1 VLLGHRG
8 AMNAVPQAS
17 RERTLTI
24 VGGGVIGLSVA
35 WYARQAGFA
44 VTVVERG
51 GPPHDSCSLGNAGMV
66 VPSHFVPLAAPGMV
80 ATGLRSIG
88 RRRSPVYVRPRLDA
102 AFVRWSL
109 DFWRSANRGHVA
121 RSAPVLRDLALLS
134 RRCYEELATARGNDF
149 GLEKHGLVMLCRT
162 EHGLHEEIEAAK
174 HAERLGLEAR
184 VLDAAGLAAL
194 EPAMRTRA
202 IGGVH
207 YPLDCHLSP
216 QKFVAG
222 LTRDL
227 EAAGARFVWNA
238 EATGWRVEG
247 RRGGERVVALETT
260 AGDFAAD
267 EYVLAAGSW
276 SPRTVRGLDLRLPI
290 EAGKGY
296 SLTLAAPRAVPRTCA
311 ILVEARIAVTPMQ
324 GTLRFAGTMELSG
337 LDESVDP
344 ERVRAI
350 VEAVPEYYPDYT
362 TADFDG
368 VTPWRGL
375 RPCTP
380 DGMPY
385 IGRLR
390 RYANFSVAT
399 GHAMMGLS
407 LAPATGRLMA
417 EALAGRTSSMPLDAF
432 APERFG

>member
-1 VLLGHRG
+1 
-8 AMNAVPQAS
+8 MNA
-17 RERTLTI
+17 RTERSLVV

-35 WYARQAGFA
+35 WYARQAGFG
-44 VTVVERG
+44 VTVIERG
-51 GPPHDSCSLGNAGMV
+51 GPAHDSCSLGNAGMV

-88 RRRSPVYVRPRLDA
+88 RRRSAIYVKPRLDA
-102 AFVRWSL
+102 AFVRWSWN
-109 DFWRSANRGHVA
+109 FWRSANRAHVE

-134 RRCYEELATARGNDF
+134 RRCYEELAEARGNDF
-149 GLEKHGLVMLCRT
+149 GLERHGLVMLCRT
-162 EHGLHEEIEAAK
+162 EHGLAEEAAAAA
-174 HAERLGLEAR
+174 HANRLGVEAR
-184 VLDAAGLAAL
+184 VLDAAALAAL
-194 EPAMRTRA
+194 EPGMRTAA

-216 QKFVAG
+216 QRFAAG

-227 EAAGARFVWNA
+227 EAAGTHFAWNA
-238 EATGWRVEG
+238 EATGWRID
-247 RRGGERVVALETT
+247 RARGGARIAALATT
-260 AGDFAAD
+260 AGEFAAD

-276 SPRTVRGLDLRLPI
+276 SPLAVRGLDLRLPI

-296 SLTLAAPRAVPRTCA
+296 SLTLARPRALPRTCS
-311 ILVEARIAVTPMQ
+311 ILVESRIAVTPMQ
-324 GTLRFAGTMELSG
+324 GALRFAGTMELAG
-337 LDESVDP
+337 LDETIDP

-350 VEAVPEYYPDYT
+350 VEAVPTYYPEF
-362 TADFDG
+362 TASDFDG
-368 VTPWRGL
+368 VAPWRGL

-380 DGMPY
+380 DGLPY
-385 IGRLR
+385 VGRIA

-407 LAPATGRLMA
+407 LAPATGKLVA
-417 EALAGRTSSMPLDAF
+417 EVLSGRSTSVPLDAF

>member
-1 VLLGHRG
+1 
-8 AMNAVPQAS
+8 MNALPKSAG
-17 RERTLTI
+17 ERSLLV

-51 GPPHDSCSLGNAGMV
+51 PPPHDSCSLGNAGMV

-80 ATGLRSIG
+80 ATGLRSLG
-88 RRRSPVYVRPRLDA
+88 RRRSPVYVRPRLDP
-102 AFVRWSL
+102 AFVRWSW
-109 DFWRSANRGHVA
+109 DFWRSATRAHVE

-149 GLEKHGLVMLCRT
+149 GLERHGLVMLCRT
-162 EHGLHEEIEAAK
+162 EHGLEEEIAA
-174 HAERLGLEAR
+174 AEYARRLGLEAR
-184 VLDAAGLAAL
+184 VLDPAGLAAL
-194 EPAMRTRA
+194 EPGLPTTA

-207 YPLDCHLSP
+207 YPMDAHLSP
-216 QKFVAG
+216 QRFVAG

-227 EAAGARFVWNA
+227 ENAGARFVWNA
-238 EATGWRVEG
+238 EATGWRAEG
-247 RRGGERVVALETT
+247 RRGGARVVALQTS
-260 AGDFAAD
+260 AGEFAAD
-267 EYVLAAGSW
+267 EYLLAAGSW
-276 SPRTVRGLDLRLPI
+276 SPRSVRGLDLRLPV

-296 SLTLAAPRAVPRTCA
+296 SLTLAQPRALPRTCA

-324 GTLRFAGTMELSG
+324 GALRFAGTMELAG
-337 LDESVDP
+337 LDESIDP

-350 VEAVPEYYPDYT
+350 VDAVPAYYPRFGA
-362 TADFDG
+362 ADFEG
-368 VTPWRGL
+368 VAPWRGL

-385 IGRLR
+385 IGRVR

-407 LAPATGRLMA
+407 LAPATGRLVA
-417 EALAGRTSSMPLDAF
+417 ELLSGRPTSMPLDAF